1 MQERLHDKNIHSC
14 RIIYNFRFSVI
25 FRLVSSSLVLFHL
38 VFSWTILGRRF
49 AEKSIPRE
57 DAHFT
62 SSAPIDPFLF
72 VSSLEISKS
81 YGYDE
86 SYNFLLDS
94 SRFFEAIDTKNGI
107 DRIVKNRSADAK
119 SKTFDGVGGRN
130 QNAWTSDSARRAKH
144 KV

>member
-86 SYNFLLDS
+86 SYNFLLGS
-94 SRFFEAIDTKNGI
+94 KRSIRRMGF

>member
-72 VSSLEISKS
+72 VLSLEISKS

-86 SYNFLLDS
+86 SYNFLLGS
-94 SRFFEAIDTKNGI
+94 KRSIRRMGF